1 MKKMIFESI
10 ETHNLKKIDIEI
22 PLNKI
27 TALYGRSGA
36 GKSSLAFST
45 IHQLCKD
52 EFDAIENGFVNESEY
67 VLSNYNGL
75 IPSVAIEQR
84 NTNNN
89 PRSTIYSYLNI
100 SQALLALKNNF
111 YDEIPEHR
119 HLKTNK
125 VTTECSACHGRGETF
140 ELDLVKVIEE
150 HSPLHK
156 GPFICW
162 KRGELSD
169 YYLQLLLA
177 YCENKGIDTSLSF
190 YSLPSHQQNLLLHN
204 NSNEI
209 LHFKYR
215 HKGKIKNKKATY
227 IGVMKYIENIRTGKA
242 SSNYENAKTCNICH
256 GSRINR
262 TISKLN
268 VLGLNFDD
276 LLLMPIS
283 DLCIKL
289 HQRIDGTPFYN
300 ILSSINDMGLGY
312 LNLSR
317 SIPSLSGG
325 ELQKLIFSKLLTS
338 NITGILIVID
348 EISSQINK
356 QDFPLIKKKLLDLA
370 KRNTLL
376 LVEHSQELIDIADT
390 KYHIG
395 KFPGALGGNIC
406 EHEVISPMEN
416 SNKKNSISGFYDFH
430 SINSNNIVNQHV
442 RIPIKAVTV
451 ITGPSGSGKT
461 SLVKEISVK
470 MKSIYISQKTPSY
483 SGRSSVA
490 TITGLNEHI
499 AQYFS
504 SKTGVDYN
512 YFLPHK
518 KGACS
523 LCEGK
528 GLIKIERGYEK
539 DIYIT
544 CNRCNG
550 LLFDPEI
557 NELNVSI
564 NGVNIIE
571 TYNSE
576 LSNLSFLFE
585 SNQIKNILTTLNSLG
600 LSHLKL
606 NRKTQSLSGG
616 EMRRIKLCESLTRTK
631 QIDRILIIDEPTA
644 GLDPETS
651 SQVLNYIY
659 EKASL
664 FNSVIIIEHAE
675 EALNFADY
683 RIDIGPGSGKLG
695 GKILMQKEIR

>member
-1 MKKMIFESI
+1 MTFECI

-52 EFDAIENGFVNESEY
+52 EFDAIENGFINESEY
-67 VLSNYNGL
+67 KLSNYNGL

-100 SQALLALKNNF
+100 SQALLALKNTF
-111 YDEIPEHR
+111 YDEVPEHR
-119 HLKTNK
+119 HLKINK
-125 VTTECSACHGRGETF
+125 VTTECSSCHGHGETY
-140 ELDLVKVIEE
+140 EIDPIKVIE
-150 HSPLHK
+150 HNIPLHK
-156 GPFICW
+156 CPFLCW

-190 YSLPSHQQNLLLHN
+190 YALPLHQQNLILYN
-204 NSNEI
+204 NSNDI
-209 LHFKYR
+209 IYFKHK
-215 HKGKIKNKKATY
+215 HKGRIKNKKAAY
-227 IGVMKYIENIRTGKA
+227 VGVMNYIDNIRTGKA
-242 SSNYENAKTCNICH
+242 SSNYDNAKTCNICH
-256 GSRINR
+256 GSRISR

-268 VLGLNFDD
+268 VLGLSFDD
-276 LLLMPIS
+276 FLLTPIS
-283 DLCIKL
+283 ELCIKL
-289 HQRIDGTPFYN
+289 HTKTNGSPFFN
-300 ILSSINDMGLGY
+300 ILLSINDMGLGY
-312 LNLSR
+312 LSLSR

-356 QDFPLIKKKLLDLA
+356 QDFPLIKRKLLDLA

-376 LVEHSQELIDIADT
+376 LVEHNQALIDIADK

-395 KFPGALGGNIC
+395 KFPGSLGGNIC
-406 EHEVISPMEN
+406 EHEVISPRPNLNE
-416 SNKKNSISGFYDFH
+416 KNIISGYYDFH
-430 SINSNNIVNQHV
+430 SINSNNLVNQHV
-442 RIPIKAVTV
+442 RIPINAVTV

-470 MKSIYISQKTPSY
+470 TKSIYISQKTPSY
-483 SGRSSVA
+483 SGRSSIA
-490 TITGLNEHI
+490 TISGLNEHI
-499 AQYFS
+499 AKYFS
-504 SKTGVDYN
+504 CKTGVDYN

-518 KGACS
+518 KGACT

-539 DIYIT
+539 DVYIS

-557 NELNVSI
+557 KELNVSI
-564 NGVNIIE
+564 DGMNIID

-585 SNQIKNILTTLNSLG
+585 RNQIKSTLTTLNNLG

-616 EMRRIKLCESLTRTK
+616 EMRRIKLCESLSRTK
-631 QIDRILIIDEPTA
+631 HIDKTLIIDEPTA
-644 GLDPETS
+644 GLDPETA
-651 SQVLNYIY
+651 SQILNYIY
-659 EKASL
+659 KKSYL
-664 FNSVIIIEHAE
+664 FNSVIIIEHSE
-675 EALNFADY
+675 EALNFADFK
-683 RIDIGPGSGKLG
+683 IDIGPGAGKLG
-695 GKILMQKEIR
+695 GKILIQQEIK